1 MEDNFSERT
10 KKRLSQAFNN
20 NNNATGAG
28 GVMQSGTGAG
38 ATNTGLLGQNAS
50 TMREVI
56 RLFREKEE
64 IEEEL
69 REAETLQVK
78 LEEGLKDELE
88 SIDKEYEGKTTAVY
102 REALDQVYSV
112 SRDISDK
119 KREDKLEQEH
129 HLFHFPTV
137 NKTVFISLTN

>member
-1 MEDNFSERT
+1 MVTCS
-10 KKRLSQAFNN
+10 
-20 NNNATGAG
+20 
-28 GVMQSGTGAG
+28 
-38 ATNTGLLGQNAS
+38 
-50 TMREVI
+50 
-56 RLFREKEE
+56 
-64 IEEEL
+64 
-69 REAETLQVK
+69 
-78 LEEGLKDELE
+78 GLKDELE